1 MNARETCH
9 ALQAQLDAA
18 RDLLAAGERSKAL
31 EAIDAALEIDQNF
44 LGAQLLRNQIQIA
57 PVATPST
64 SGPARGAASLHAAA
78 TRSTD
83 GPTPPPGPA
92 EPARP
97 TRTVAPT
104 EPLESRRPNDNSSWS
119 TSGALAEGFAQF
131 EQRAKRRRAERRL
144 ETLRAAIAARRER
157 EAKLAIEELN
167 ELDPDLPDLRELM
180 VQVDDLRRSSL
191 RPRVGRWLV
200 VATAC
205 FAVTFA
211 TLSFERAR
219 SLGKRTN
226 TESAPSTSSSTE
238 AKQVNAPRDPSSLAM
253 LDASPTVPVVPSVAT
268 SGWSVLE
275 AERRENA
282 TLSRSAIR
290 PDPPAQV
297 DVVTG
302 ERPNASPVQGRQDRS
317 FELNA
322 ANAGRPTILDNRPT
336 GSAAAVAEPSAV
348 AASAAAPEAK
358 GAGVLTPVSPP
369 AAVPAIAVPDSAVA
383 VRDSAVPI
391 PGGAVSAAASP
402 VPSDDERVKSV
413 LQRYRSAFERLDAH
427 SAAAVWPAV
436 NENALARAFDGLHSQ
451 ALTFDVCYVRLEDD
465 MAAATCRGSARYIP
479 KIGSREPRIEPRV
492 WRFTL
497 RKSGSDWMIEN
508 ARAEQ

>member
-1 MNARETCH
+1 MNARETWH

-18 RDLLAAGERSKAL
+18 RELLAAGERSKAL

-44 LGAQLLRNQIQIA
+44 LGAQLLRKQIQIA
-57 PVATPST
+57 PVTTPST
-64 SGPARGAASLHAAA
+64 SVPARGAASVHAAA
-78 TRSTD
+78 TRLT

-97 TRTVAPT
+97 TRTVAST
-104 EPLESRRPNDNSSWS
+104 GPLESRRPNDNSSWA
-119 TSGALAEGFAQF
+119 TPGALAEGYAQL

-167 ELDPDLPDLRELM
+167 ELDPDLPDLPELM
-180 VQVDDLRRSSL
+180 VQVDDLRRSTL

-219 SLGKRTN
+219 VLGKRTN
-226 TESAPSTSSSTE
+226 TESARSTSSSTE
-238 AKQVNAPRDPSSLAM
+238 ARRVTAPPDPSSLAM
-253 LDASPTVPVVPSVAT
+253 PDASPSVPVVPSVAT
-268 SGWSVLE
+268 SGWSLLE

-282 TLSRSAIR
+282 TLSRSTIR
-290 PDPPAQV
+290 PEPPAQV
-297 DVVTG
+297 DLVAG
-302 ERPNASPVQGRQDRS
+302 ERPNSSPVQGRQARS
-317 FELNA
+317 FESNA
-322 ANAGRPTILDNRPT
+322 ANAGRPTILDNRPA
-336 GSAAAVAEPSAV
+336 GSTAAVAEPSAV

-358 GAGVLTPVSPP
+358 GAAVPTPVSPP
-369 AAVPAIAVPDSAVA
+369 AALPTVAVSDSPVA
-383 VRDSAVPI
+383 VRDSGVPI
-391 PGGAVSAAASP
+391 PGRAVSPAASP
-402 VPSDDERVKSV
+402 VPGDDERVKSV

-451 ALTFDVCYVRLEDD
+451 ALTFDVCWVRLEDD

-497 RKSGSDWMIEN
+497 RKSGSDWKIEN